1 MRLLSL
7 VLLSFVFLFAS
18 CVNEDSKAS
27 YLPGNSGNQGEILVV
42 APTALWASDESN
54 YLKKGLLKL
63 FDGLPAEEPLFTSI
77 EVKTESFGNVFKTHR
92 NILEF
97 RIDKTNKTS
106 VIKRENI
113 YAKQQTQVIVTLNN
127 FNDLQ
132 GFVSAQFDRILWT
145 FHNAEIDRLS
155 SRNKAF
161 GPKDLNEEVAKISGL
176 VGIIQEDFEIAT
188 KAPGFLWLRL
198 DREKPIGGYQHA
210 IKQGLMIY
218 SRPYVDTAQFSDSS
232 LIAWKLAVNEQHIP
246 GPKTSY
252 MGIEDRFIKPTVNTI
267 NFRGTAAKEIR
278 GLWRMQGA
286 KGVFM
291 GGPFYA
297 LSFYNDINKQQYL
310 VEGYVYGP
318 QFNKRT
324 FVREIEAVVKSYKP
338 APE

>member
-1 MRLLSL
+1 MRFLSL
-7 VLLSFVFLFAS
+7 IALSILLTA
-18 CVNEDSKAS
+18 CYNDDDQAS

-42 APTALWASDESN
+42 APTELWSSDESN
-54 YLKKGLLKL
+54 YLKRGLLKL
-63 FDGLPAEEPLFTSI
+63 FEGLPAEEPLFTSI
-77 EVKTESFGNVFKTHR
+77 EVKAESFGAVFKTHR

-97 RIDKTNKTS
+97 SIDRTNPTS

-113 YAKQQTQVIVTLNN
+113 HAKQQTQIIVTLNGLR
-127 FNDLQ
+127 DLE
-132 GFVSAQFDRILWT
+132 GFMQTQFDQILWT

-161 GPKDLNEEVAKISGL
+161 GSNEVNQELADISGL
-176 VGIIQEDFEIAT
+176 EGIIQKDFKFAT
-188 KAPGFLWLRL
+188 KEDDFVWLRL

-210 IKQGLMIY
+210 IKQGLIIY
-218 SRPYVDTAQFSDSS
+218 RRPYTDTAQFSESS
-232 LIAWKLAVNEQHIP
+232 LIEWKIAVNKKHIP

-252 MGIEDRFIKPTVNTI
+252 MGIEDRFIKPTMSTI
-267 NFRGTAAKEIR
+267 NFRGSAAKEIR

-297 LSFYNDINKQQYL
+297 LSFYNEVNKQQYM

-324 FVREIEAVVKSYKP
+324 FMREIEAVVKSYKP
-338 APE
+338 ASE